1 MLRRSRRGT
10 KKHGR
15 WSWRNRPKTAQAMRN
30 VWHAS
35 RISSCRRFARKPS
48 GRPLTAWK
56 RRKSASIV
64 HAWRQRPKH
73 ETLLKR
79 PKQRPRLAPA
89 RGSRMLSRPR
99 CGHARRSRR
108 LTRRWP
114 GPGIWRAR
122 RRRQRK
128 KSPRR
133 VGVGAQASREA
144 DRLAKQAQER
154 MATVERR
161 ASQAEKTKQ
170 AAEKRI
176 ETAGARPHE
185 TPPDVTLHD
194 SQSLE
199 ALTKDQL
206 LRLAEDLE
214 LESQSAASKQE
225 LIEAIIRSGGVP
237 ASALSK
243 EELLRIARSAGSEM
257 GSSMTKAELITAI
270 DTSLVPVAGQQSER
284 EAQCVYSLVRASG
297 TFLWTPRQR
306 PLQMPGPVG

>member
-10 KKHGR
+10 KKHGH

-79 PKQRPRLAPA
+79 PKHRPRLHRERQQNAEQA
-89 RGSRMLSRPR
+89 Q
-99 CGHARRSRR
+99 A
-108 LTRRWP
+108 
-114 GPGIWRAR
+114 RAR
-122 RRRQRK
+122 EAIQEANKALARARDLAGEAAK
-128 KSPRR
+128 AAED
-133 VGVGAQASREA
+133 VAAQASREA

-154 MATVERR
+154 MTSIKRQAT
-161 ASQAEKTKQ
+161 QAEKTKQ

-176 ETAGARPHE
+176 ETAGVRPHG

-194 SQSLE
+194 SQSLD

-225 LIEAIIRSGGVP
+225 LIEAIIRNGGVP

-243 EELLRIARSAGSEM
+243 EELLRIARSTGSEV
-257 GSSMTKAELITAI
+257 GTSMTKAELITAI
-270 DTSLVPVAGQQSER
+270 DTSLVPVAGQ
-284 EAQCVYSLVRASG
+284 
-297 TFLWTPRQR
+297 
-306 PLQMPGPVG
+306 